1 MKKERQKTEN
11 EKLLEFGIRLSNL
24 VSDIEELKE
33 DRAKLNDLNI
43 RDRRLYLS
51 IRTKDCNIMTLE
63 IDGTFVDFLSQ
74 EIVRII
80 DKKNAELNELK
91 KHITL

>member
-1 MKKERQKTEN
+1 MQKSEN

-24 VSDIEELKE
+24 VSDIEELKN
-33 DRAKLNDLNI
+33 DRARLEDFNVYSG
-43 RDRRLYLS
+43 RLYLS
-51 IRTKDCNIMTLE
+51 IRTKDCNVMTLD
-63 IDGTFVDFLSQ
+63 IDKTFIDFLNQ

-80 DKKNAELNELK
+80 DKKTAELNELK